1 MDVCSKTLDRLQKPQ
16 LQVWRK
22 EPNAFLDTLILV
34 HSSNASPEP
43 TSRNNLGIFEYVL
56 NEPAHVK
63 SGDILGFYQLG
74 REESQLQLAFVSNT
88 EPVVYEL
95 LLIQSEPFLLAENRS
110 SAINTS
116 SPMISVEILPG
127 IIYSCILATYIH
139 TSGVIYYACIYS
151 YTCSN
156 GKILFF
162 S

>member
-1 MDVCSKTLDRLQKPQ
+1 MLTRWMYAAKLYPTLDHLQKPQ

-34 HSSNASPEP
+34 QSSNASLES

-56 NEPAHVK
+56 DEPALVK
-63 SGDILGFYQLG
+63 AGDILGFYQPS

-88 EPVVYEL
+88 ETAVYEL

-127 IIYSCILATYIH
+127 IFMHSGYIH
-139 TSGVIYYACIYS
+139 NIIPLVYIVV
-151 YTCSN
+151 
-156 GKILFF
+156 
-162 S
+162 